1 MWGQK
6 YFLKV
11 FLENFLSYFLDFFL
25 RKIPKKCFLSVSVA
39 TADPEPNSD
48 HVELTLEE
56 TKGLRRMENQAG
68 HLWSM

>member
-1 MWGQK
+1 MRPEIVPQG
-6 YFLKV
+6 FLRKFPQL
-11 FLENFLSYFLDFFL
+11 FLRLFL

-39 TADPEPNSD
+39 TDPEPNLD